1 MGRTPQFVSNLPSEV
16 CFERISRL
24 CSEANYNRYNAGDRA
39 AMTDM
44 QESGARTAAAPGRPS
59 ALPPRTDY
67 HGAAPAAHTT
77 VISVSEREQTVLHWL
92 AEGKTACEIAV
103 ILNISVCTVRA
114 HIRNIVCKLNASN
127 VTHAVARG
135 FRGGLLH
142 CQGFFELSGGG
153 SAPAQPD
160 RRR

>member
-1 MGRTPQFVSNLPSEV
+1 
-16 CFERISRL
+16 
-24 CSEANYNRYNAGDRA
+24 
-39 AMTDM
+39 MTDM
-44 QESGARTAAAPGRPS
+44 QESRARIAAAPALPS
-59 ALPPRTDY
+59 ALPPRADY
-67 HGAAPAAHTT
+67 HGVNPANSAL
-77 VISVSEREQTVLHWL
+77 ISVSEREQTVLHWL

-114 HIRNIVCKLNASN
+114 HIRNIVFKLNASN

-142 CQGFFELSGGG
+142 CQDLLELSAGG
-153 SAPAQPD
+153 SAPTQSG